1 MFELVSNNPHKRN
14 LSDLDN
20 KSHVLD
26 LVFPVINFKKKT
38 TQIKKP
44 N

>member
-1 MFELVSNNPHKRN
+1 MFELVSNKPGKRN

-26 LVFPVINFKKKT
+26 LVFPVIHLKKKI